1 MAKCPICR
9 TRKAKRLCPVKKQDI
24 CAICCA
30 EKRMIELA
38 CPESCLYLRD
48 ARQAA
53 GARRTPKLLQYLAA
67 NDKVHLFDAFDR
79 FNAVI
84 AMLERAIVK
93 VQRYQF
99 RDLTDEEVLAGVENA
114 IKTYETLDRG
124 IIYEHAS
131 ESPRIRAVTRALLDE
146 MERMKKTLQEQQRS
160 DLIKTRDFLA
170 CLEFIRETIRFER
183 EWDQDARSW
192 LRYAALYQ
200 PYPEEETQP
209 LIVSG

>member
-1 MAKCPICR
+1 
-9 TRKAKRLCPVKKQDI
+9 
-24 CAICCA
+24 
-30 EKRMIELA
+30 MIEFA

-53 GARRTPKLLQYLAA
+53 GTRRTPKLLQYLVAH
-67 NDKVHLFDAFDR
+67 DKLRLFEAFDR
-79 FNAVI
+79 FRAVI

-124 IIYEHAS
+124 IIYEHTS
-131 ESPRIRAVTRALLDE
+131 ESPRIQAVTRAILDE
-146 MERMKKTLQEQQRS
+146 IERMKKTLQEQQRS
-160 DLIKTRDFLA
+160 DLIKTRDFLT
-170 CLEFIRETIRFER
+170 CLEFVKETLQFER
-183 EWDQDARSW
+183 TAAPDAQSW

-200 PYPEEETQP
+200 PYPEEETRS